1 MEYQSVRSAIE
12 SPLKASFDAL
22 SPAVP
27 VYFDNTLNTISDAEG
42 EFIHVNLQFGL
53 TTETT
58 LTTQSDYIRGTI
70 VIRAYTEKG
79 KGPARNQTL
88 INTAVT
94 TLRTLSDQ
102 AKASSGVYVRIGV
115 LDGPSFGTET
125 GATESRLAL
134 TPFFISRI
142 DTSFVAQVIS

>member
-22 SPAVP
+22 SPAIP

-88 INTAVT
+88 ISTAVT

-115 LDGPSFGTET
+115 LDGPNFGTET

>member
-53 TTETT
+53 APESS
-58 LTTQSDYIRGTI
+58 LTTQSDYMRRAI
-70 VIRAYTEKG
+70 V
-79 KGPARNQTL
+79 
-88 INTAVT
+88 
-94 TLRTLSDQ
+94 LR
-102 AKASSGVYVRIGV
+102 
-115 LDGPSFGTET
+115 P
-125 GATESRLAL
+125 
-134 TPFFISRI
+134 
-142 DTSFVAQVIS
+142 